1 MLILSNALHQ
11 WKLINNFNGMI
22 CIIKTEKAS
31 HLSSFEFK
39 SEILFNDGE
48 YGKTHSNENVKQTE
62 RKVVR

>member
-1 MLILSNALHQ
+1 M
-11 WKLINNFNGMI
+11 

-48 YGKTHSNENVKQTE
+48 YGKTHSNEIVKQTE